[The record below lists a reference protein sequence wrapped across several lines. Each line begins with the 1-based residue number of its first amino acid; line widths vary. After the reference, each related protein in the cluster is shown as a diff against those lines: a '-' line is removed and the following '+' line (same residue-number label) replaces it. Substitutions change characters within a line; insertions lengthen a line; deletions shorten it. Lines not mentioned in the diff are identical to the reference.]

1 MAYQSLYRRFRPQRF
16 DEVIG
21 QDHLVAAL
29 KNAVRDDRVGHAY
42 LFSGPRGTGKTSTA
56 RILAKAL
63 NCENIGADGEP
74 CGDCQACMSIE
85 AGNSMDLYELDA
97 ASNRGIED
105 VKELV
110 RSVAMGT
117 PGRRKVYI
125 LDEVHMLT
133 KEASNALLKTLEE
146 PPSHVV
152 FVLATTDPQKVL
164 ATIRSR
170 TQHVELSL
178 IGSSNM
184 SNHVREIASRAGIDV
199 GDEIVDHVVRRGG
212 GSARDTLSA
221 LDQVVSAGGIADDH
235 IPVDALVDSLG
246 AAESGAALQAVA
258 QAVSSGSDPRELV
271 ESLTRHLRDMFLVK
285 QGAAPAEL
293 PVSIVEHLGEQ
304 ASRLGAGLIVRS
316 LETLGT
322 ALVDARQAADP
333 RLVVEVA
340 LVKLTAPRLGS
351 SIDALTA
358 RVEQLEAALAS
369 GAAPVTPSP
378 QGPSL
383 QGPSPQPGPGAPAAV
398 PTPAAPS
405 TGPGP
410 APSPAVPAPPPPTR
424 GSSRV
429 DAARSAL
436 ANAGPAPSA
445 PQQAPASAPQA
456 APASPTT
463 PAPAA
468 PAPVAPAPAAT
479 SAPPVAEEVSAP
491 QTPPPPQPGVSEPEA
506 APASSSPGNAP
517 SPTQIIEQ
525 WSELIS
531 SASGKSRALFR
542 TAEISGG
549 TPGTVVCTF
558 DNEFTRDRCVE
569 HVSVI
574 ESLLTEQFGF
584 PMKVE
589 LNAAGGSPT
598 AAPPSTQAESPTIDE
613 MPDLSELTDAPPDGR
628 TGVDRLADAFPG
640 ARVVDADGA

>member
-1 MAYQSLYRRFRPQRF
+1 MYQSLYRRFRPQRF

-29 KNAVRDDRVGHAY
+29 RNAVRDDRVGHAY

-74 CGDCQACMSIE
+74 CCSCQACRAIE
-85 AGNSMDLYELDA
+85 VGNSMDLYELDA
-97 ASNRGIED
+97 ASNRGIDD

-146 PPSHVV
+146 PPGHVV

-178 IGSSNM
+178 IGSTNM
-184 SNHVREIASRAGIDV
+184 SDHVREIAAKAGLNV
-199 GDEIVDHVVRRGG
+199 GDEIVDHVVLRGG

-246 AAESGAALQAVA
+246 AADSGAALQAVA
-258 QAVSSGSDPRELV
+258 QAVSNGSDPRELV

-293 PVSIVEHLGEQ
+293 PASNVEHLVEQ
-304 ASRLGAGLIVRS
+304 ANRLGAGLIVRS

-358 RVEQLEAALAS
+358 RVEQLEAALDS
-369 GAAPVTPSP
+369 GVAPVASPPPVPPTRSTPDRA
-378 QGPSL
+378 
-383 QGPSPQPGPGAPAAV
+383 APAAPPSAPEAAPRQAPAPV
-398 PTPAAPS
+398 VSPPTPA
-405 TGPGP
+405 TK
-410 APSPAVPAPPPPTR
+410 

-436 ANAGPAPSA
+436 ANAGSG
-445 PQQAPASAPQA
+445 A
-456 APASPTT
+456 APAREQVP
-463 PAPAA
+463 PVDAAPAA
-468 PAPVAPAPAAT
+468 QA
-479 SAPPVAEEVSAP
+479 
-491 QTPPPPQPGVSEPEA
+491 PPPPQPGVAEPKPA
-506 APASSSPGNAP
+506 AASSASSNAP
-517 SPTQIIEQ
+517 SPTQIIDE
-525 WSELIS
+525 WSDLIS

-542 TAEISGG
+542 TAEISSGE
-549 TPGTVVCTF
+549 PGMVVCTF

-574 ESLLTEQFGF
+574 ESLLTERFGF

-589 LNAAGGSPT
+589 LNAAGRSPAAGSPDSP
-598 AAPPSTQAESPTIDE
+598 AAKSESESDAIDE
-613 MPDLSELTDAPPDGR
+613 IPDLSELTDAPPDGR
-628 TGVDRLADAFPG
+628 TGADKLADAFPG
-640 ARVVDADGA
+640 ARIVDVDET